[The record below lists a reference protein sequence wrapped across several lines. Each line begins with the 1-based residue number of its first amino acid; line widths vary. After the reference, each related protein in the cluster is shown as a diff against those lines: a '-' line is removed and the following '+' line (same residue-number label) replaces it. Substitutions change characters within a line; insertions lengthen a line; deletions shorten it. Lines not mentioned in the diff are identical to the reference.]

1 MCNPF
6 FEQDEIETH
15 TSDEEEIKPKV
26 PARSIPI
33 TLYKD
38 QEDRLSILAKRFA
51 KNTGSR
57 VNKSVAFRA
66 MLAYVDRHWGE
77 IEDEIIDHYRKSG
90 PRW

>member
-51 KNTGSR
+51 KTQ
-57 VNKSVAFRA
+57 AP
-66 MLAYVDRHWGE
+66 E
-77 IEDEIIDHYRKSG
+77 
-90 PRW
+90 